1 MNHVTPR
8 STYFFVFLALLV
20 LLGATIAIA
29 FVDLGWLNPVLAMAI
44 AIVKAILVILF
55 FMHVRESD
63 QVTRVFVVAGFVWLA
78 ILVGLALTD
87 YLTRLG
93 RG

>member
-1 MNHVTPR
+1 MNHITPR
-8 STYFFVFLALLV
+8 RTYFFVFLALLI

-29 FVDLGWLNPVLAMAI
+29 FVDLGWLNSILAVAI
-44 AIVKAILVILF
+44 AAVKAVLVILF

-63 QVTRVFVVAGFVWLA
+63 QLTRVFVIAGFVWLA